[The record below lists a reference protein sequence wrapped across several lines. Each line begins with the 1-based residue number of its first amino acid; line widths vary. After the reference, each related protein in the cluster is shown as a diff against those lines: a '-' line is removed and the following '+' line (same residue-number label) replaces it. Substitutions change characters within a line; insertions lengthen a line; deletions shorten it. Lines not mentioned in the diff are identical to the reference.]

1 MYILIVTGSLLD
13 TIPETKVHSAER
25 RRSGDLAVTRFRPGL
40 ELLSGHRDRDKPSLG
55 AHFGVKKL
63 FPLNRSITTIPEDFQ
78 TPSQEET
85 E

>member
-1 MYILIVTGSLLD
+1 MIAGSLLD
-13 TIPETKVHSAER
+13 TIPESRLTGPER
-25 RRSGDLAVTRFRPGL
+25 RRSGELAGPRFRPGL
-40 ELLSGHRDRDKPSLG
+40 DRERPSLG

-85 E
+85 GD

>member
-1 MYILIVTGSLLD
+1 MPGSLLD
-13 TIPETKVHSAER
+13 TIPETKVPGCER
-25 RRSGDLAVTRFRPGL
+25 RRSGELALPRYRSGL
-40 ELLSGHRDRDKPSLG
+40 DLLSGYRDKPSLG

-78 TPSQEET
+78 TPSQEEA

>member
-1 MYILIVTGSLLD
+1 MSSEHVLIVTGSLLD
-13 TIPETKVHSAER
+13 TIPETKVHGPER
-25 RRSGDLAVTRFRPGL
+25 RRSGELAGARYRP
-40 ELLSGHRDRDKPSLG
+40 ELHTGHRDKPSLG

-78 TPSQEET
+78 TPSQEEET